1 MANLINLESVGKA
14 YGPTLVLEG
23 VSLGVAEGERIGVV
37 GRNGGGKSTLLA
49 ILGGD
54 VEPDEGRVTQ
64 TGSAEVGRLS
74 QHDALP
80 PDATVIEAVI
90 GNRVEHEWAADP
102 RVRGVLEGLLDGIA
116 SDARIKVLSGGERRR
131 VALAALL
138 VADPDVL
145 LLDEPTNHLD
155 IEAVAWLAAH
165 LRGKRGALVVVTHD
179 RWFLDEV
186 CEQTWEVADATVH
199 RYDGGYAA
207 YILARA
213 ERDRQSATADDRR
226 RQLVKKELA
235 WLRRGPPAR
244 TSKPKFRIDAANALI
259 ADEPPARDTVEL
271 AKFATSRLGKDVY
284 DVEDVTLKLGDRTLF
299 DDVTWRLGPGDRFGL
314 LGANGAGKTTMLR
327 LLLGDVAPTSG
338 KVRTGKTVVP
348 AYLSQQVGELDPT
361 LRVLQSIE
369 EVAQRITVAKGKE
382 QTAGQLLETLGFA
395 ANRQW
400 TPVGDLSGGERRR
413 VQLLRLLMAQPNVLL
428 LDEPTNDLDVET
440 LSQVEDLLDGWAGT
454 VVVVSHDRWFLER
467 VCDVMW
473 ALPGDGTLRNLPGG
487 IDDYLAL
494 RRASRLSG
502 ASGPSV
508 LASASGGGGGSGGSG
523 SGSAGDSR
531 AARKEMT
538 RIERRLGKIGTV
550 EKQLH
555 DQLAEH
561 ATDHER
567 VLALDGELR
576 ELAQEKTELE
586 DQWMALADD
595 QD

>member
-80 PDATVIEAVI
+80 PEATVIEAVI

-155 IEAVAWLAAH
+155 IEAVAWLAAY

-199 RYDGGYAA
+199 RYEGGYAA

-284 DVEDVTLKLGDRTLF
+284 DVEDVTLTLGDRTLF

-338 KVRTGKTVVP
+338 RVRTGKTVVP

-494 RRASRLSG
+494 RRASRRSG
-502 ASGPSV
+502 GAAGPSV
-508 LASASGGGGGSGGSG
+508 LASAGGGSGGGGG

-531 AARKEMT
+531 ATRKEMT
-538 RIERRLGKIGTV
+538 RIERRLARIGTT

-595 QD
+595 QE